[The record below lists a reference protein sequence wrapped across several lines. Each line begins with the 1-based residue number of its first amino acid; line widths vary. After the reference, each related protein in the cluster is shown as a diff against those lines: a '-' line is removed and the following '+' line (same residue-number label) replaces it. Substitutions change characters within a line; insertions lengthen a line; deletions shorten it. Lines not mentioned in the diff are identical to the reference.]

1 MTEAGGAGR
10 ALPLHV
16 TAAGRWRR
24 RGRARRG
31 WRSSPAGGARRAGGG
46 ARGGAR
52 RQAPI
57 AARTGRAGGGGSVRG
72 GTAGV
77 CDCSWARTRVGTGTR
92 ESGSRRASA
101 VPMPTQLA
109 GLGLPCRPR
118 SGCGRRFSLYT
129 SPNVGL
135 PLSARG
141 RDRWERRCAAPR
153 VPRVG
158 LGHPAPGGVPM

>member
-1 MTEAGGAGR
+1 MGARVGGRGDK
-10 ALPLHV
+10 
-16 TAAGRWRR
+16 RR
-24 RGRARRG
+24 SQRGRD
-31 WRSSPAGGARRAGGG
+31 
-46 ARGGAR
+46 
-52 RQAPI
+52 AP
-57 AARTGRAGGGGSVRG
+57 GGGSVRG
-72 GTAGV
+72 GTAVV

>member
-1 MTEAGGAGR
+1 MAAAGPRAPGMEVEPRGGRAESRWGRAWGGAATSADRSAYG
-10 ALPLHV
+10 
-16 TAAGRWRR
+16 TRR
-24 RGRARRG
+24 
-31 WRSSPAGGARRAGGG
+31 
-46 ARGGAR
+46 
-52 RQAPI
+52 
-57 AARTGRAGGGGSVRG
+57 GGGSVRG
-72 GTAGV
+72 GTAVV

>member
-1 MTEAGGAGR
+1 MAAAGPRAPGMEVEPRGGRAESRWGRAWGGAATSADRSADG
-10 ALPLHV
+10 
-16 TAAGRWRR
+16 TR
-24 RGRARRG
+24 RG
-31 WRSSPAGGARRAGGG
+31 
-46 ARGGAR
+46 
-52 RQAPI
+52 
-57 AARTGRAGGGGSVRG
+57 GRGSVRG
-72 GTAGV
+72 GTAVV

-109 GLGLPCRPR
+109 GLGLPCRSR